1 MSRNPPWQRDELIL
15 ALDLYFKGGRVQLG
29 QEDPRVIELSK
40 LLRSLP
46 IHRERDRDSRFR
58 SVNSVSMKLGNF
70 RSLDPEYTGVGLS
83 QVAKGDQQIWTEFAG
98 SREQLSE
105 VAAAIRST
113 YSEVSIDGLSE
124 EADIDEE
131 ERREGRVLIRVH
143 KQRERNR
150 SLVQRK
156 KEKVLAETGRLA
168 CEVCSFDFEEVYGEH
183 GRGFVECHH
192 LTPLAELRA
201 GQKTRLSD
209 LAIVCA
215 NCHRMI
221 HRGPEL
227 LTPEDLGQM
236 MASGA
241 IQGPHTSRDLDA

>member
-1 MSRNPPWQRDELIL
+1 
-15 ALDLYFKGGRVQLG
+15 
-29 QEDPRVIELSK
+29 
-40 LLRSLP
+40 
-46 IHRERDRDSRFR
+46 
-58 SVNSVSMKLGNF
+58 MKLGNF
-70 RSLDPEYTGVGLS
+70 RSLDPEYSGVGLS
-83 QVAKGDQQIWTEFAG
+83 QIAKGDQQIWTEFAG
-98 SREQLSE
+98 AREQLSK

-124 EADIDEE
+124 ETGIDDEE
-131 ERREGRVLIRVH
+131 RLEGRVLMRVH

-156 KEKVLAETGRLA
+156 KEKILAETGRLA
-168 CEVCSFDFEEVYGEH
+168 CEVCSFNFEEVYGEH
-183 GRGFVECHH
+183 GRGFAECHH

-221 HRGPEL
+221 HRGTEL
-227 LTPEDLGQM
+227 LTPEELSQLM
-236 MASGA
+236 ISSTN
-241 IQGPHTSRDLDA
+241 QG